1 MAKSQK
7 RLIIFMPSIDGGGV
21 EKNLFIISNFLSK
34 KLSDVVIIT
43 FDKRFNSKFNKQIKI
58 INAIQKIDK
67 NYSKYFKYYKC
78 LKILISE
85 IKKKETLVLAFQA
98 NICYLL
104 SLIFNF
110 NLITRSTHPLRVIK
124 ISSKI
129 LSLNFCL
136 KFKKSNC
143 E

>member
-85 IKKKETLVLAFQA
+85 IKKKKHW
-98 NICYLL
+98 Y
-104 SLIFNF
+104 
-110 NLITRSTHPLRVIK
+110 
-124 ISSKI
+124 
-129 LSLNFCL
+129 
-136 KFKKSNC
+136 
-143 E
+143 